1 MPSDRPGSAE
11 PLARLADVLARAASG
26 VRPTPLELAEL
37 LWLARHMTPDAP
49 APDAPAPSPDAPDPA
64 PAVPPPAPQPAPPPA
79 PAPPA
84 SPPPARPPDD
94 TPPPPAPPRPADR
107 SPLHLPAPDPTETT
121 AARPHTAVLAPAPPM
136 LRHPL
141 DLQRALRPLK
151 RHADSP
157 VGRELDERATAD
169 RIARLGLDPRWW
181 LPVLRP
187 ARERWLELRLVYD
200 TGPTMPVWRPLIRE
214 LHTALAQSGVFRTVT
229 AHRAGPDGTVRGEAA
244 HAPAAGR
251 TVTLLV
257 SDCMGAQWRPGPA
270 GLRWY
275 RTLHRWARRTPLALV
290 QPLPEHLWRDTALP
304 ATPGTLTA
312 PHPAAPTASLVLTPY
327 DTGTPAAH
335 PGGAVALPVLEAG
348 PDWLANWASLLADPG
363 GTPYPGAA
371 ALLRPRPVPAEGG
384 DRTDLTTLSAE
395 ELVLRFRATASP
407 EAVRLAGHLALG
419 RPDLPVMRLVQAA
432 VEPDPRPAHLAE
444 VILSGMLTRAA
455 GPPGSYAFRPGVRE
469 LLLRGLPRSARHRTG
484 ELLRRTGVLIDER
497 AGRTPGEFRAFVPAR
512 QGSET
517 AVAGGAFAE
526 ISPGSARRLSV
537 ADRVP
542 SPVPPELGRRYR
554 PARRLDTDGRL
565 WLAEDVRAR
574 RTVALKLHRAL
585 ADPAGR
591 AAFLRDAGLLRGL
604 GHPGVVAVH
613 DFGIEDDV
621 PYLVMEHVDG
631 ITLHSLAASAGHRL
645 PPPLTVSVG
654 AQLARALT
662 AVHRAGLTHGALEM
676 SRVMLLPDGT
686 VKLTLFEPGRTSGPA
701 GRSADLRALGES
713 LVWLASGSSHP
724 AVPIDSRRLRH
735 LPVALRG
742 PYAHALDLLR
752 ARSHWT
758 QAQGLDLL
766 LDPQLTALARE
777 AYRPR
782 SYRVLG
788 PLRVETPDGP
798 AALEPETAAM
808 LAMLLFD
815 HGRTVTFDELRWGLW
830 RTAEEPSGA
839 RAELHRMAARL
850 REVLG
855 PGALATLSHGLAL
868 HTSADYVDVVHCEDL
883 VRRADAA
890 SRAEGHAAA
899 RAHLTRALALWRGDE
914 PLSGVPGWAAR
925 TARGRLL
932 QLRLA
937 LYRRRAETDLAL
949 GAHDRAATDLARLV
963 RDHPSREDFRRLYL
977 LALRRQGRIEEA
989 LDVYEEYELSGGR
1002 DPDLYVLGQELRAER
1017 AGPVEEVERR
1027 TYQPPTDHRTPYDP
1041 AAVPGEPDEEPAGES
1056 AGGPV
1061 PSSGERTAADLIAR
1075 SRCVLLGFD
1084 DVVAR
1089 LYRPGA
1095 EREVLLDVMQLLA
1108 EHRDPEDALTGAA
1121 PLPRADPVLAEGYA
1135 ATLDLVRAFAGHRLA
1150 RAVRLR
1156 LDRHEERAARTARP
1170 TPLANRLIRELHTR
1184 EVPVAVVTDRAQAP
1198 VETYLRRRGLLDCLP
1213 GGVHGR
1219 AADLRRL
1226 MPDPDVLHRALE
1238 QLGADAG
1245 ECVLVGSSVAEQAA
1259 ARAVGLPFIGVRRGE
1274 RAREDLRAADP
1285 ATVLVPDLRPL
1296 LTAAANR

>member
-1 MPSDRPGSAE
+1 
-11 PLARLADVLARAASG
+11 
-26 VRPTPLELAEL
+26 
-37 LWLARHMTPDAP
+37 
-49 APDAPAPSPDAPDPA
+49 
-64 PAVPPPAPQPAPPPA
+64 
-79 PAPPA
+79 
-84 SPPPARPPDD
+84 
-94 TPPPPAPPRPADR
+94 
-107 SPLHLPAPDPTETT
+107 
-121 AARPHTAVLAPAPPM
+121 M

-181 LPVLRP
+181 LPVMRP
-187 ARERWLELRLVYD
+187 ARERWLRLRLVYD
-200 TGPTMPVWRPLIRE
+200 TGPTMPVWRPLVRE

-229 AHRAGPDGTVRGEAA
+229 AHRADPDGTVRGEAA
-244 HAPAAGR
+244 HAPADGR

-275 RTLHRWARRTPLALV
+275 RTLHRWAHRMPLALI

-304 ATPGTLTA
+304 ATPGRLSA
-312 PHPAAPTASLVLTPY
+312 PHPAAPTAALAFTPY
-327 DTGTPAAH
+327 DSGTPAAANDA
-335 PGGAVALPVLEAG
+335 GAVPLPVLEPG
-348 PDWLANWASLLADPG
+348 PDWLANWASLVADPG

-371 ALLRPRPVPAEGG
+371 APLGARPVPVDTG
-384 DRTDLTTLSAE
+384 DRTDLTALSAE

-407 EAVRLAGHLALG
+407 EAFRLAGHLALG

-469 LLLRGLPRSARHRTG
+469 LLLRGLPRSARDRTG

-512 QGSET
+512 DGSET

-526 ISPGSARRLSV
+526 ISPRSARQLSV
-537 ADRVP
+537 TERVP
-542 SPVPPELGRRYR
+542 SPVPPGLGRRYR
-554 PARRLDTDGRL
+554 PARRIDANGRL

-574 RTVALKLHRAL
+574 RTVALRLHRTL
-585 ADPAGR
+585 ADPAAR
-591 AAFLRDAGLLRGL
+591 AAFLRDARLLRDL
-604 GHPGVVAVH
+604 DHPGVVAVH

-621 PYLVMEHVDG
+621 PYVVMAHVDG

-662 AVHRAGLTHGALEM
+662 AVHGAGLTHGALEM
-676 SRVMLLPDGT
+676 SRVILRPDGT
-686 VKLTLFEPGRTSGPA
+686 VQLTLFEPGRTSGPA
-701 GRSADLRALGES
+701 GRSDDLRALGEA
-713 LVWLASGSSHP
+713 LVWLASGGSQPS
-724 AVPIDSRRLRH
+724 VPIDSRRLHH
-735 LPVALRG
+735 LPPALRG
-742 PYAHALDLLR
+742 PYGHTLDLLR
-752 ARSHWT
+752 SRSHWT
-758 QAQGLDLL
+758 QARGLDLL
-766 LDPQLTALARE
+766 TDPQPAALARE
-777 AYRPR
+777 AYRRR
-782 SYRVLG
+782 SYQVLG
-788 PLRVETPDGP
+788 PLRAETADGR
-798 AALEPETAAM
+798 AELEPEAAAM
-808 LAMLLFD
+808 LAMLLFN

-830 RTAEEPSGA
+830 HAGEEPPGA
-839 RAELHRMAARL
+839 RVRLHELAARL
-850 REVLG
+850 RDVLG
-855 PGALATLSHGLAL
+855 PGALAKLSHGLAL

-883 VRRADAA
+883 VHRADAA
-890 SRAEGHAAA
+890 TRAGDHAAA
-899 RAHLTRALALWRGDE
+899 RGHLTRALALWRGDE
-914 PLSGVPGWAAR
+914 PLPGVPGWAAR
-925 TARGRLL
+925 TARTRLL

-937 LYRRRAETDLAL
+937 LYRKRAEADLAL
-949 GAHDRAATDLARLV
+949 GAHDRAAADLARLV
-963 RDHPSREDFRRLYL
+963 RAHPSREDFRRLYL
-977 LALRRQGRIEEA
+977 VALRRQGRIEEA

-1002 DPDLYVLGQELRAER
+1002 DPDLYVLGQELREER
-1017 AGPVEEVERR
+1017 AGPAEDTERGDTER
-1027 TYQPPTDHRTPYDP
+1027 EDTERGDTERGAHVPPYGF
-1041 AAVPGEPDEEPAGES
+1041 AAAPGEPARPAGERS
-1056 AGGPV
+1056 AA
-1061 PSSGERTAADLIAR
+1061 ELITH

-1108 EHRDPEDALTGAA
+1108 EDRDPEDALAGTA
-1121 PLPRADPVLAEGYA
+1121 PLPRVDPVRSEGYA
-1135 ATLDLVRAFAGHRLA
+1135 ATLDLVRAIAGHRLD

-1170 TPLANRLIRELHTR
+1170 TPLAHRLIRALHTQ
-1184 EVPVAVVTDRAQAP
+1184 EVPLAVVTDRAEAP

-1219 AADLRRL
+1219 TADLSRL
-1226 MPDPDVLHRALE
+1226 MPDPDVLHRALDR
-1238 QLGADAG
+1238 LGADAG

-1259 ARAVGLPFIGVRRGE
+1259 ARAVGLPFIGYGPGDRVRAE
-1274 RAREDLRAADP
+1274 LTAADP
-1285 ATVLVPDLRPL
+1285 AAVLVPDLRPL
-1296 LTAAANR
+1296 LVAATNR

>member
-1 MPSDRPGSAE
+1 MPSDRPGSPE

-26 VRPTPLELAEL
+26 TRPTPLELAEL
-37 LWLARHMTPDAP
+37 LWLARHMTPASDPQEP
-49 APDAPAPSPDAPDPA
+49 APPGR
-64 PAVPPPAPQPAPPPA
+64 PPAPEPPRAPGEPASGPPAGPPGPA

-84 SPPPARPPDD
+84 PPAPSPPPA
-94 TPPPPAPPRPADR
+94 PPAPPRPADR

-121 AARPHTAVLAPAPPM
+121 AARPHASVLAPAPPM

-187 ARERWLELRLVYD
+187 ARERWLRLRLVHD

-229 AHRAGPDGTVRGEAA
+229 AHRADPDGTVRGEAA
-244 HAPAAGR
+244 HAPADGR

-270 GLRWY
+270 GGRWY
-275 RTLHRWARRTPLALV
+275 RTLRRWAHRMPLALV

-304 ATPGTLTA
+304 AAPGRFTA
-312 PHPAAPTASLVLTPY
+312 PHPAAPTSALVFTPY
-327 DTGTPAAH
+327 DTGTPAAGH
-335 PGGAVALPVLEAG
+335 GGAVPLPVLEAG
-348 PDWLANWASLLADPG
+348 PDWLANWASLVADPG

-371 ALLRPRPVPAEGG
+371 ALLHSRPVSPDTA
-384 DRTDLTTLSAE
+384 DRADLTALSAE

-407 EAVRLAGHLALG
+407 EAFRLAGHLALG

-444 VILSGMLTRAA
+444 VILSGMLARAA

-469 LLLRGLPRSARHRTG
+469 LLLRGLPRSARDRTS
-484 ELLRRTGVLIDER
+484 ELLRRTGGLIDER

-512 QGSET
+512 HGSET
-517 AVAGGAFAE
+517 AVAGGPFAE
-526 ISPGSARRLSV
+526 ISPRSARQLSV
-537 ADRVP
+537 TERVP
-542 SPVPPELGRRYR
+542 SPVPPGLGTRYR
-554 PARRLDTDGRL
+554 PARRLDANGRL

-574 RTVALKLHRAL
+574 RTVALKLHRTL

-591 AAFLRDAGLLRGL
+591 AAFLRDAGLLRDL
-604 GHPGVVAVH
+604 GHPGTVTVH

-621 PYLVMEHVDG
+621 PYVVMEHVDG

-662 AVHRAGLTHGALEM
+662 AVHGAGLTHGALEM
-676 SRVMLLPDGT
+676 ARVILLPDGT

-701 GRSADLRALGES
+701 GRSDDLRALGEA
-713 LVWLASGSSHP
+713 LVRLASGTSHP
-724 AVPIDSRRLRH
+724 AAPIDSRHLRH
-735 LPVALRG
+735 LPPALRG
-742 PYAHALDLLR
+742 PYGHALDLLR
-752 ARSHWT
+752 SRSHWT
-758 QAQGLDLL
+758 QTRGLELL
-766 LDPQLTALARE
+766 LDPQLATLARE
-777 AYRPR
+777 AYRR
-782 SYRVLG
+782 RTYRVLG

-798 AALEPETAAM
+798 AALDPRTAAM
-808 LAMLLFD
+808 LAMLLFN
-815 HGRTVTFDELRWGLW
+815 HGRTVTLDELRWGLW
-830 RTAEEPSGA
+830 HAGEEPPGA
-839 RAELHRMAARL
+839 RTELHRMAAGL

-890 SRAEGHAAA
+890 SRAGGHLAA
-899 RAHLTRALALWRGDE
+899 RGHLTRALALWHGDQ
-914 PLSGVPGWAAR
+914 PLPGVPGSAAR

-937 LYRRRAETDLAL
+937 LYRKRAETDLSL
-949 GAHDRAATDLARLV
+949 GAHERAAADLARLV
-963 RDHPSREDFRRLYL
+963 RAHPSREDLRRLYL
-977 LALRRQGRIEEA
+977 IALRRQGRIEEA

-1002 DPDLYVLGQELRAER
+1002 DPDLYVLGQELREER

-1027 TYQPPTDHRTPYDP
+1027 AYEPPPDHRTPYDP
-1041 AAVPGEPDEEPAGES
+1041 ATGLDEPDDEPAGEPAGQPARS
-1056 AGGPV
+1056 A
-1061 PSSGERTAADLIAR
+1061 GERTAADLIAR

-1084 DVVAR
+1084 DVLAR
-1089 LYRPGA
+1089 LYRPGT
-1095 EREVLLDVMQLLA
+1095 EREVLLDVMRLLA
-1108 EHRDPEDALTGAA
+1108 EDRDPGEALTGAA
-1121 PLPRADPVLAEGYA
+1121 PLPRVDPVPGEGYA

-1150 RAVRLR
+1150 GAVRLR

-1170 TPLANRLIRELHTR
+1170 TPLAHRLIRALHTR
-1184 EVPVAVVTDRAQAP
+1184 QVPLAVVTDRAEAP
-1198 VETYLRRRGLLDCLP
+1198 VETYLRRRGLLECLP

-1219 AADLRRL
+1219 TADLRRL

-1259 ARAVGLPFIGVRRGE
+1259 ARAVGLPFIGCRRGE
-1274 RAREDLRAADP
+1274 PGRGELAAADP
-1285 ATVLVPDLRPL
+1285 GAVLVPDLRPL
-1296 LTAAANR
+1296 LTAAMNR